1 MRDIQLLD
9 CTLRDGGYVNDWE
22 FGHNNLISIYERLVD
37 AGVDMIEVGFLDD
50 RRPYDW
56 NRSIFPD
63 TESINRIWATTDKRP
78 PMVVGMIDYG
88 TCDISNL
95 QPASESM
102 VDVIRVI
109 FKKHLRK
116 EAMEYCRQVKALG
129 YKVCSQLVS
138 VTTYTEEELADLI
151 ALVNDVEPYAVS
163 MVDTYG
169 LLNPRDLIRIHKQ
182 LDDGVKPGIRIGF
195 HAHNNFQLAYANC
208 IAFLEYE
215 SKHDLLVDGT
225 LYGMGKSAGNAPLE
239 LLIMELN
246 NQYGKTYDVHP
257 VLEAIEESIMDFY
270 EKSPWGYKMFFY
282 LSAEN
287 GVHPSYVSDY
297 QQKRNLSLSDMD
309 AVLGEIGPEDK
320 KLLYD
325 RGVSEE
331 TYEQYRTKAL
341 IRERNAED
349 LQQELLGQEI
359 LLLGPGK
366 NIKLQEDKVAAFIQ
380 EKHPL
385 TISINYLPEAYSL
398 DYVFVTNRKRYQQ
411 MTDALHE
418 DKNRRVRIIET
429 SNVTAIRDEHL
440 VYRVER
446 APLLELKEH
455 ISDNSL
461 LMLLKVLHSI
471 GVRKVSLAGFDGYS
485 DKDTNYFNPSME
497 YSFVRDEA
505 HRLNRQIRRVMEGAL
520 SDMELNFITY
530 SHYTDAD
537 DSFDAA
543 F

>member
-22 FGHNNLISIYERLVD
+22 FGHNNLISMYERLVD

-63 TESINRIWATTDKRP
+63 TKSVDRIWASTTKRP
-78 PMVVGMIDYG
+78 AMVVAMIDYG
-88 TCDISNL
+88 TCDIANL
-95 QPASESM
+95 QPADETM

-109 FKKHLRK
+109 FKKHLRQ
-116 EAMEYCRQVKALG
+116 EAMEYCRQVQALG
-129 YKVCSQLVS
+129 YKVCAQLVS

-169 LLNPRDLIRIHKQ
+169 LLNPRDLLRIHKQ

-246 NQYGKTYDVHP
+246 NQYGKSYDVHP
-257 VLEAIEESIMDFY
+257 VLEAIEESVMDFY
-270 EKSPWGYKMFFY
+270 QKSPWGYKMFFY

-325 RGVSEE
+325 RKVSEE
-331 TYEQYRTKAL
+331 TYENYRQSELVTKADSEKL
-341 IRERNAED
+341 S
-349 LQQELLGQEI
+349 QELSNRK
-359 LLLGPGK
+359 LLLIGPGK
-366 NIKLQEDKVAAFIQ
+366 NIQLQEEKVHRYI
-380 EKHPL
+380 EEHHPL
-385 TISINYLPEAYSL
+385 TISINYLPEAFHL

-418 DKNRRVRIIET
+418 EKNRDVRIIET
-429 SNVTAIRDEHL
+429 SNVTAVSDQHP
-440 VYRVER
+440 VYRIER

-455 ISDNSL
+455 ITDNSL
-461 LMLLKVLHSI
+461 LMLLKTLHALGI
-471 GVRKVSLAGFDGYS
+471 RKVSLAGFDGYS

-505 HRLNRQIRRVMEGAL
+505 HRLNRQIRRVMEGSL
-520 SDMELNFITY
+520 GDMELEFITY

>member
-63 TESINRIWATTDKRP
+63 TKSIRNIWATTKKRP
-78 PMVVGMIDYG
+78 PKVVAMIDYG
-88 TCDISNL
+88 TCDITNL
-95 QPASESM
+95 EPASESI
-102 VDVIRVI
+102 VDTIRVI
-109 FKKHLRK
+109 FKKHLRR

-129 YKVCSQLVS
+129 YDVCAQLVS
-138 VTTYTEEELADLI
+138 VTTYTDEELADLI
-151 ALVNDVEPYAVS
+151 AMVNDVEPYAVS

-169 LLNPRDLIRIHKQ
+169 LLNPRDLLRIYKQ

-246 NQYGKTYDVHP
+246 NQYGKSYDVHP

-270 EKSPWGYKMFFY
+270 QKSPWGYKMFFY

-309 AVLGEIGPEDK
+309 AVLGEINPPEK

-325 RGVSEE
+325 RAISEE
-331 TYEQYRTKAL
+331 IYEQYRTKEL
-341 IRERNAED
+341 IQERSGAD
-349 LQQELLGQEI
+349 LRQELMGQEI

-366 NIKLQEDKVAAFIQ
+366 NIKLQEEKVLRFI
-380 EKHPL
+380 EDKHPI

-418 DKNRRVRIIET
+418 DKNHRIRIIET
-429 SNVTAIRDEHL
+429 SNVTAIRDNHL

-455 ISDNSL
+455 ITDNSL
-461 LMLLKVLHSI
+461 LMLLKTLHNLGI
-471 GVRKVSLAGFDGYS
+471 RKVSLAGFDGYS

-505 HRLNRQIRRVMEGAL
+505 HRLNRQIRRVMEGSL

>member
-56 NRSIFPD
+56 NRSIFPN
-63 TESINRIWATTDKRP
+63 TESVDRIWASTRKRP
-78 PMVVGMIDYG
+78 TMVVAMIDYG
-88 TCDISNL
+88 TCDIANL
-95 QPASESM
+95 QPADETM

-109 FKKHLRK
+109 FKKHLRQ
-116 EAMEYCRQVKALG
+116 EAIEYCRQVKALG
-129 YKVCSQLVS
+129 YKVCAQLVS

-169 LLNPRDLIRIHKQ
+169 LLNPRELRRIYKQ
-182 LDDGVKPGIRIGF
+182 LDNGVKPGIRIGF

-246 NQYGKTYDVHP
+246 NHYEKHYDVHP

-270 EKSPWGYKMFFY
+270 QKSPWGYKMFFY

-309 AVLGEIGPEDK
+309 AVLGEIQPQEK

-325 RGVSEE
+325 RSVSEK
-331 TYEQYRTKAL
+331 TYENYRQSELVAVEDTEKL
-341 IRERNAED
+341 RN
-349 LQQELLGQEI
+349 ELTGQDI
-359 LLLGPGK
+359 LLIGPGK
-366 NIKLQEDKVAAFIQ
+366 NIKLQADKVEQYI
-380 EKHPL
+380 KNHHPL
-385 TISINYLPEAYSL
+385 TISINYLPDDYAMN
-398 DYVFVTNRKRYQQ
+398 YVFVTNRKRYQQ

-418 DKNRRVRIIET
+418 QKNAAVRIIET
-429 SNVTAIRDEHL
+429 SNVTAIQDNHP

-455 ISDNSL
+455 ITDNSL
-461 LMLLKVLHSI
+461 LMLLKTLQNLGI
-471 GVRKVSLAGFDGYS
+471 RKVSLAGFDGYS

-505 HRLNRQIRRVMEGAL
+505 HRLNRQIRRVMEGSL